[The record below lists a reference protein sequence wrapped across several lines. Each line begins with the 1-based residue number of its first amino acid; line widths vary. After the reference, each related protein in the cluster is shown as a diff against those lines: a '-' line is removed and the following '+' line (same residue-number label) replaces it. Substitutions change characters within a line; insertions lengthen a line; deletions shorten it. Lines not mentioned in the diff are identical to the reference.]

1 MGIENMRIH
10 RHPNV
15 IRAIDKGYMFLDTK
29 KHVYTR
35 KSPGINVISPW
46 VGEHPGS
53 EPCIW
58 CGKVLMELFG
68 LLPSPALDCYKI
80 VVRPRTVIELMALQK
95 LQAQGKLSSKCGC
108 EPRPEVGAN
117 YGGYFYTRSLEE
129 GLKVKAIVR
138 GIVDKAIDPAVPV
151 FLKRGCSEI
160 ERHPPKGYGPSDK
173 WELQPG
179 QEIFEKKLREVFD
192 DSFRT
197 SGATQ
202 PEDLKR
208 EIIESWLYFAHDR
221 ADFSYLEFTNGRY
234 LYPQFV
240 TY

>member
-1 MGIENMRIH
+1 MGIENMKIH

-15 IRAIDKGYMFLDTK
+15 IRAIDNGYMRLDK
-29 KHVYTR
+29 EKHIYTR
-35 KSPGINVISPW
+35 NPTGINVISPW
-46 VGEHPGS
+46 VLENPGP

-95 LQAQGKLSSKCGC
+95 LQAKGKLSGKCGY
-108 EPRPEVGAN
+108 ESRPEVGAN

-129 GLKVKAIVR
+129 GQKVKEIVR
-138 GIVDKAIDPAVPV
+138 GIVSDAIDPEVPV
-151 FLKRGCSEI
+151 FLKRGCTEL
-160 ERHPPKGYGPSDK
+160 ERPIPKGYGPSDK
-173 WELQPG
+173 WQLQPG
-179 QEIFEKKLREVFD
+179 QEVFEKKLESIFD
-192 DSFRT
+192 DSFRKT
-197 SGATQ
+197 GATQ

-221 ADFSYLEFTNGRY
+221 ADFSYLEFTNGKY